1 VAAPLWKARANF
13 ISCFFCPWKEAATNT
28 LVAAINEHL
37 RERGCDDFKAFA
49 PVAQS
54 AKDDWTSLAV
64 ESLSRAYGDSEPE
77 YSAEDLVP

>member
-1 VAAPLWKARANF
+1 MIRRPTLDQLIDAAKNLDSA
-13 ISCFFCPWKEAATNT
+13 EQAA